1 MCGRYTLYADFNVIL
16 NRFNVE
22 ETALEEGQYK
32 PSYNVAPSQ
41 QVLAVVNDGTKNRLG
56 QLKWG
61 LIPPWAKDEKIGSK
75 MINARS
81 ETAAEKPSF
90 KRALR
95 QKRCLVLAD
104 SFYEWKRLED
114 KKIPM
119 LIKMKSGEPFAFAA
133 LWETWQSP
141 DGKKVNSCAILTTG
155 PNELMEGI
163 HDRMPVILTKEE
175 ERIWLD
181 PKVQNPEELI
191 TLLKPPN
198 PAAMEAF
205 EVSNAVNSPKN
216 NSPELIEKVQ

>member
-1 MCGRYTLYADFNVIL
+1 MCGRYSLYADYNVIL
-16 NRFNVE
+16 NRFDIE
-22 ETALEEGQYK
+22 ETALQEEEYK

-41 QVLAVVNDGTKNRLG
+41 QVLAIVNDGAKNRLG

-81 ETAAEKPSF
+81 ETVAEKPSF
-90 KRALR
+90 KGALR
-95 QKRCLVLAD
+95 RKRCLVIAD
-104 SFYEWKRLED
+104 SFYEWKREEG

-119 LIKMKSGEPFAFAA
+119 LIKLKSGEPFAFAA

-141 DGKKVNSCAILTTG
+141 DGKKVNSCTILTTG
-155 PNELMEGI
+155 PNELMERI

-175 ERIWLD
+175 EKIWL
-181 PKVQNPEELI
+181 NPEIQDPDELKS
-191 TLLKPPN
+191 LLKPFN
-198 PAAMEAF
+198 SSGMEAF

-216 NSPELIEKVQ
+216 NGPELIEKVQ